1 MQHCWKGP
9 DLSTVTAEGVRY
21 NGYISNGYISNN
33 NPVVIATL
41 GGEVLSVQN

>member
-9 DLSTVTAEGVRY
+9 DLSTVTAEGV
-21 NGYISNGYISNN
+21 GYNGYISNN